1 MRHLP
6 ARKASCGRVAWG
18 LRRRLSPCCAQS
30 CAICPVSLKA
40 RRRPCLWR
48 RSAGG
53 SSHAPHWRS
62 LARRH
67 GTGRSQLRS
76 RRHGCVSRHRCAVPT
91 PRSPRWRT
99 SARGTE
105 PRLRCLFFSVGCGAR
120 GLWGAGSLCGEAVSS
135 TTALA
140 AEPPAAGR
148 VPMLSGAP
156 WPFRRRPWRLRC
168 AKPRR
173 VQRRSRKALSPG
185 TAAARQRSRNR
196 LALCGKGEPVC
207 SGVDAH
213 GILGHRTEQYVSSTQ
228 RDATHKRPTQRAH
241 WGTGPPL
248 SRRATKR
255 ATAGRTSNGTS
266 VPGGAKGTGE
276 LPLGGRVRRA
286 RPRPPPRLH
295 RVRIEARRPCG
306 TPEERLAVG
315 ERDRPGE
322 AQIQH
327 SGHRASGSRQR
338 VKTAARQRSDSKCMQ
353 RAATEQ
359 GLACAVGKTWRKT
372 GSRGNGDSELPS
384 RALTVRATVDL
395 ADSKQYTRAVQRNQQ
410 HEHRKTASRAN
421 PQGRS
426 GTDRRGRDA
435 RESIGQ

>member
-6 ARKASCGRVAWG
+6 RGGRPAVGRVAWG

-99 SARGTE
+99 QRPWNGAAAPVSVLQRGG
-105 PRLRCLFFSVGCGAR
+105 VGAR

-196 LALCGKGEPVC
+196 LALCGKRRTRVQRRGR
-207 SGVDAH
+207 AWH
-213 GILGHRTEQYVSSTQ
+213 LGAHRTEQNVSSTQ
-228 RDATHKRPTQRAH
+228 RDATHKRPTQRAQR
-241 WGTGPPL
+241 GAPDRLLAEGP
-248 SRRATKR
+248 RK
-255 ATAGRTSNGTS
+255 
-266 VPGGAKGTGE
+266 
-276 LPLGGRVRRA
+276 
-286 RPRPPPRLH
+286 
-295 RVRIEARRPCG
+295 
-306 TPEERLAVG
+306 
-315 ERDRPGE
+315 
-322 AQIQH
+322 
-327 SGHRASGSRQR
+327 GHRWPNKQR
-338 VKTAARQRSDSKCMQ
+338 D
-353 RAATEQ
+353 
-359 GLACAVGKTWRKT
+359 
-372 GSRGNGDSELPS
+372 
-384 RALTVRATVDL
+384 
-395 ADSKQYTRAVQRNQQ
+395 
-410 HEHRKTASRAN
+410 
-421 PQGRS
+421 
-426 GTDRRGRDA
+426 
-435 RESIGQ
+435 